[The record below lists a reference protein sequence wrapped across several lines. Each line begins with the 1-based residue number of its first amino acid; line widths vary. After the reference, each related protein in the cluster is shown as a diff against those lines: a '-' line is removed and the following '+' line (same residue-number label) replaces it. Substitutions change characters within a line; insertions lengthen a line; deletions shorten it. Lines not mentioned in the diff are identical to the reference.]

1 VELPE
6 VGIVRADVIWSRNRF
21 AGCSFEAPISA
32 AAVSAALLRSDPKA
46 QPAPVARGVAEP
58 ERDRDLASATESQL
72 VKVLAIVCLAITC
85 VVATLFILAL
95 LTAPFSTS

>member
-1 VELPE
+1 
-6 VGIVRADVIWSRNRF
+6 
-21 AGCSFEAPISA
+21 
-32 AAVSAALLRSDPKA
+32 
-46 QPAPVARGVAEP
+46 VAEP